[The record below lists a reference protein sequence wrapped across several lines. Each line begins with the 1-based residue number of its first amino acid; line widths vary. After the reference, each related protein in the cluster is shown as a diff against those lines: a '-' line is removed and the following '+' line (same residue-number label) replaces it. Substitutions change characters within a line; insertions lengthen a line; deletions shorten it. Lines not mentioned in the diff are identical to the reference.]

1 MGTGGPDQRP
11 GMSGPLARTSSSHAP
26 HLVERWPAIPG
37 LCGTWGRLCCPFC
50 RSPLSSGPCPSP
62 LVLFSSSQAGVC
74 SRVQVPL
81 GLRVVGKGLG
91 EQVAQV
97 AGGKSPRIWRPSRL
111 HSGLRPDSLTLERE
125 RTERTQGAVV
135 GLFSYGGG
143 WGVGIHLA
151 SAQGKDRL
159 PPNPRWELRQGVGG
173 RGPPEGSRVFPKT
186 PAAPCWGCGVPLAP
200 NGSSLRSKWDCG
212 HCF

>member
-1 MGTGGPDQRP
+1 
-11 GMSGPLARTSSSHAP
+11 MSGPLARTSSSHAP

-50 RSPLSSGPCPSP
+50 RSPLSSGPCPPP
-62 LVLFSSSQAGVC
+62 LVLFSSSQARVC

-91 EQVAQV
+91 EQAAQV

-151 SAQGKDRL
+151 STQGKDPVTTEPQVGTQAGSWGEGAPGGQQGL
-159 PPNPRWELRQGVGG
+159 SEDPSCSLLGLRRSPGPKWFIPKIQMGLRALLLTRAGG
-173 RGPPEGSRVFPKT
+173 Q
-186 PAAPCWGCGVPLAP
+186 A
-200 NGSSLRSKWDCG
+200 
-212 HCF
+212 